1 MPSDTMT
8 TVTTSTT
15 GGGGPAPPRR
25 PPRPFN
31 IRLWF
36 ALVSFAVICALGGT
50 FGYLMSEFI
59 AARLLYREAELTQE
73 FLQSIV
79 RAEHTARDIF
89 QPDAPDWKESLESF
103 TDHMVGLP
111 GVFRANLYAM
121 DRRILWSTD
130 VQVVGRRFTDNR
142 ELDLASRGELFTEIK
157 HVDDVKTKEEH
168 EALVIQGSRH
178 FIEAYIPLRDA
189 NHEVVGVVEIYKS
202 PVALEATIQRAQ
214 EIIWAAVV
222 VGAAV
227 LYGALYWV
235 VRRGAQVIERQSQ
248 QLTTMETMAA
258 LGQMAG
264 AIAHSL
270 RNPLAGLRSSAE
282 LIAVGDVAMVKEGV
296 RDILAEADRMDR
308 HIRDLL
314 SFTRAERAVTEPV
327 DPVAVARACITDA
340 RPAIERRRIAVT
352 IDDPKAT
359 GARVAADSAMLRQAI
374 TSIVSNALEAMADGG
389 RLEIRARQG
398 VASGRVILEIADN
411 GRGMSAEVLSRV
423 ATPFFT
429 TKAQGLGLGLALAR
443 RIVERYGGTLGLE
456 SKLGRGTIVTLDFPT
471 MQ

>member
-1 MPSDTMT
+1 MPADTMT
-8 TVTTSTT
+8 TVATSTR
-15 GGGGPAPPRR
+15 GGAGPAPPRR
-25 PPRPFN
+25 PRKPFN

-36 ALVSFAVICALGGT
+36 ALISFAVIGALGGT

-89 QPDAPDWKESLESF
+89 QPEAPDWKESLESF

-130 VQVVGRRFTDNR
+130 AQVVGRRYADNP
-142 ELDLASRGELFTEIK
+142 ELDLAFRGDLFTEIS
-157 HVDDVKTKEEH
+157 HVDRVKVKEEH
-168 EALVIQGSRH
+168 EALLIRGSRH

-189 NHEVVGVVEIYKS
+189 NQEVVGVVEIYKS
-202 PVALEATIQRAQ
+202 PVALEATIQRAK

-227 LYGALYWV
+227 LYVALYWV
-235 VRRGAQVIERQSQ
+235 VRRGAEVIERQSQ

-282 LIAVGDVAMVKEGV
+282 LIAVGDVEMAKDAV

-314 SFTRAERAVTEPV
+314 SFTRTERVVSEPV
-327 DPVAVARACITDA
+327 DPIAIARACITDA
-340 RPAIERRRIAVT
+340 RSAIERRGIAVSV
-352 IDDPKAT
+352 A
-359 GARVAADSAMLRQAI
+359 GSAARVVADPAMLRQAI
-374 TSIVSNALEAMADGG
+374 TSIVSNALEAMSDGG
-389 RLEIRARQG
+389 RLEIRAREG
-398 VASGRVILEIADN
+398 RSSGRVVLEIADD
-411 GRGMSAEVLSRV
+411 GRGMSADVLSRV

-456 SKLGRGTIVTLDFPT
+456 SKPGRGTIVTLDFPT